1 MAKKVTRWED
11 RRGFLYETEAEAVE
25 SDKRA
30 RVVPDLE
37 KFLSKHTTAD
47 DIVRWFSE
55 RYELVAKVEPP
66 VA

>member
-25 SDKRA
+25 SDKRGKI
-30 RVVPDLE
+30 VPELE

-55 RYELVAKVEPP
+55 RYELVARVGPP
-66 VA
+66 DA